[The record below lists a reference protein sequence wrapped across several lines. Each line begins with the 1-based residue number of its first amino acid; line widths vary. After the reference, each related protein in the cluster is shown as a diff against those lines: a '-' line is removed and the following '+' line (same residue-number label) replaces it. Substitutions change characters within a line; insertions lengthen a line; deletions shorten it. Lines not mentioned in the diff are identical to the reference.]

1 MKKIILLGIGILF
14 LAISLFFMILYLN
27 LFTLGY
33 SFFDYVHFISSR
45 IEFYFLWIGI
55 LCIIIYL
62 KGKDQ
67 N

>member
-33 SFFDYVHFISSR
+33 SFFDYVHFINSR
-45 IEFYFLWIGI
+45 IECLIFYIGI
-55 LCIIIYL
+55 ILVIVGL
-62 KGKDQ
+62 KKKG
-67 N
+67 

>member
-33 SFFDYVHFISSR
+33 SFFDYVHFINSR
-45 IEFYFLWIGI
+45 IECLIFYIGI
-55 LCIIIYL
+55 VLVIVGL
-62 KGKDQ
+62 KKKG
-67 N
+67 

>member
-33 SFFDYVHFISSR
+33 SFFDYVHFINSR
-45 IEFYFLWIGI
+45 IECLIFYIGI
-55 LCIIIYL
+55 ILVIVGL
-62 KGKDQ
+62 KKKGW
-67 N
+67 